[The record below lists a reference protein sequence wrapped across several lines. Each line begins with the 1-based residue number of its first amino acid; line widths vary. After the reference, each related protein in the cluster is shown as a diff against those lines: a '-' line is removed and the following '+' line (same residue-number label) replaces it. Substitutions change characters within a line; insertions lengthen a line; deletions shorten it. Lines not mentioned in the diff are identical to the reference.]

1 MYKVAN
7 GLSTNLFSEIFT
19 KNEATNHFRSK
30 SDFRIP
36 KVRTELYGK
45 CTLRYLGPVI
55 WNTVPLQLK
64 RTRNRTGLNIK
75 PFKQEEWTQLS
86 SSFSGLLYL
95 HTRTGGKK
103 GPFLSP
109 PNLKEKAPWGR
120 ENALLQYKRKIVSVY
135 QRNCSKIDRSKIY
148 I

>member
-45 CTLRYLGPVI
+45 CPLRYLGPVI

-64 RTRNRTGLNIK
+64 QIKSLNGFKILIRNWK
-75 PFKQEEWTQLS
+75 PNNYPCRLCKT
-86 SSFSGLLYL
+86 
-95 HTRTGGKK
+95 T
-103 GPFLSP
+103 
-109 PNLKEKAPWGR
+109 
-120 ENALLQYKRKIVSVY
+120 Y
-135 QRNCSKIDRSKIY
+135 QI
-148 I
+148 

>member
-30 SDFRIP
+30 SDFIIP

-45 CTLRYLGPVI
+45 CTVRYLGPVI

-64 RTRNRTGLNIK
+64 QIKSLNGFKNLIRNWK
-75 PFKQEEWTQLS
+75 PNNCPCRLCKN
-86 SSFSGLLYL
+86 YI
-95 HTRTGGKK
+95 
-103 GPFLSP
+103 
-109 PNLKEKAPWGR
+109 PNLGF
-120 ENALLQYKRKIVSVY
+120 L
-135 QRNCSKIDRSKIY
+135 
-148 I
+148 